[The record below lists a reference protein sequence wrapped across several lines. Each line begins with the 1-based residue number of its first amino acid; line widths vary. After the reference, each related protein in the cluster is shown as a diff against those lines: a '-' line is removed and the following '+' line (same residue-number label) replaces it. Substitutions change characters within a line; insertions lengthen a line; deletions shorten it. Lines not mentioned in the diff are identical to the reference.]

1 MGLAELRRDCQGAIS
16 ALWCGSR
23 LSAPSRSQLG
33 VPMHG
38 RMIEHYPMNK
48 TSRQNV
54 VVQHDTTETG
64 RWGGTTHLLVLLLVF
79 ATAALLRF
87 EGLGVRS
94 LWRDEIC
101 TWHVSQMPLAESL
114 RWGPELTQ
122 LPLYQVV
129 LRAFFRQG
137 HPSEAELRMP
147 AAVCGLG
154 VVVAGCWLGG
164 LFGSKAAAIA
174 LAGALAFQPLQVYY
188 SREARSYSMLVLTCV
203 LAAVFWFRL
212 VRFGGR
218 RNLAGYIVCATLAL
232 YSHYLAFLA
241 IVSHFVWWLIVSSV
255 SSRKPFDFRPIIG
268 LLVTGVLCVPLLVRY
283 LAFRSSIFQG
293 LDWIAPPTLRDSLR
307 TLSELTF
314 GWHWVILVMP
324 VALLIWIASA
334 YVLHRRQPPN
344 WLRGVFRGRD
354 DPCGLLLLWLGFS
367 WFGLMVISWIGHPAL
382 VTRYAL
388 PAAIPAL
395 LLPILVADRIHPA
408 FAIILASLVIA
419 IARPQWSQRVYD
431 PGFREMTAY
440 LQEHV
445 VPDKELVVLTMDA
458 SIHPG
463 WEDSERIAF
472 DYYPLDGI
480 ELNELRLGP
489 DGISVQND
497 VLKDPRSMY
506 MIVFWADPFPVL
518 KAQGREPLPIR
529 VDGREYSQLS
539 FPPYRLVHVAALTP

>member
-1 MGLAELRRDCQGAIS
+1 M
-16 ALWCGSR
+16 
-23 LSAPSRSQLG
+23 SQS
-33 VPMHG
+33 
-38 RMIEHYPMNK
+38 IN
-48 TSRQNV
+48 QNM
-54 VVQHDTTETG
+54 VVQHDTAKAR
-64 RWGGTTHLLVLLLVF
+64 RWSGTVHLVVLVLVF
-79 ATAALLRF
+79 AAAVFLRL

-114 RWGPELTQ
+114 RWGPELTKP
-122 LPLYQVV
+122 PLYQVV
-129 LRAFFRQG
+129 LRAFSRHE
-137 HPSEAELRMP
+137 HPSEARLRMP
-147 AAVCGLG
+147 AALCGLG

-164 LFGSKAAAIA
+164 LFGSKAAAIS

-188 SREARSYSMLVLTCV
+188 SQEARPYSMLVLTCI
-203 LAAVFWFRL
+203 LATVFWFRL

-218 RNLAGYIVCATLAL
+218 RNLVGYIVCATLAL
-232 YSHYLAFLA
+232 YAHYLAFLTLG
-241 IVSHFVWWLIVSSV
+241 SHLVWWLFVSAAP
-255 SSRKPFDFRPIIG
+255 SRKPGRFRPIIG
-268 LLVTGVLCVPLLVRY
+268 LSVTGVLCVPLLVRY

-293 LDWIAPPTLRDSLR
+293 LDWIAPPTFGDSLR
-307 TLSELTF
+307 TLSELTY
-314 GWHWVILVMP
+314 GWHWVTIVMP
-324 VALLIWIASA
+324 MALLIWIASA
-334 YVLHRRQPPN
+334 YILRWRQPSH

-354 DPCGLLLLWLGFS
+354 DACGLLLLWLGFS
-367 WFGLMVISWIGHPAL
+367 WFGLMVISWLGHPAL

-408 FAIILASLVIA
+408 LAIILASLVIA

-440 LQEHV
+440 LQEHI

-472 DYYPLDGI
+472 NYYPLDGI
-480 ELNELRLGP
+480 EVSELRLGP

-518 KAQGREPLPIR
+518 QAQGREPLPIR
-529 VDGREYSQLS
+529 IDGREYSQLN
-539 FPPYRLVHVAALTP
+539 FPPYRLVHVAPVTP